1 MIRLHMIGHCCHA
14 INNQITNL
22 LLMQCIT
29 LLVLYCPYLAFTS
42 MFLIFFFSRSTIIEN
57 QQGRVAELELS
68 AQSLRESLRDKEK
81 EIEGVVKDLRKQQA
95 DGHR

>member
-1 MIRLHMIGHCCHA
+1 M
-14 INNQITNL
+14 
-22 LLMQCIT
+22 
-29 LLVLYCPYLAFTS
+29 YYLACALLSISGFYIHVS
-42 MFLIFFFSRSTIIEN
+42 IFFFSRSTIIEN

-81 EIEGVVKDLRKQQA
+81 EIEGIVKDLRKQQA